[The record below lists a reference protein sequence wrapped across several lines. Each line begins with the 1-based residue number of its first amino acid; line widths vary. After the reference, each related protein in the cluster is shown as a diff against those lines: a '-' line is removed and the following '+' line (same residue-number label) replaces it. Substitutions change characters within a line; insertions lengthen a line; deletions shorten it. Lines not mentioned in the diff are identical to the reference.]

1 MEGLETVVT
10 IMLSTK
16 KSVVS
21 VVCDGM
27 EILIQLKG
35 MPALKI
41 SMPCGYESLEK
52 RPYVLFEPTRFVF
65 LYAVTKMSLGNV
77 MVALCCSIVAKVN
90 RAITMSSLN
99 LMSRISLVGLLS

>member
-1 MEGLETVVT
+1 MEGLETAVT

-35 MPALKI
+35 IPALKK

-52 RPYVLFEPTRFVF
+52 RPNVLFEPTRLLF
-65 LYAVTKMSLGNV
+65 LYAVTKISLGNV

-90 RAITMSSLN
+90 LATTMSLLN
-99 LMSRISLVGLLS
+99 FMSRISLVGLLS